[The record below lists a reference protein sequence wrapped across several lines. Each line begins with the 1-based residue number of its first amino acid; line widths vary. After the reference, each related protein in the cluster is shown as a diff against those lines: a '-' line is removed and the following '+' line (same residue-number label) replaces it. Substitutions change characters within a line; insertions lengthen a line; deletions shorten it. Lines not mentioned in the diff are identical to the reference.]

1 VSWVAGSQFLCR
13 SSRHPR
19 GPEDLFSGN
28 DASQWSYDP
37 CLLATS
43 HASIFPRSCRRS
55 FSRFPP
61 TTPTLF
67 PNLTTHP
74 APCLKP
80 TQSRCRSCTSSWPV
94 SHNGGTTA
102 HLRYATDDSCSCGVC
117 AVHQTSNAPHDHML
131 PAPCRDIQHQLSFRG
146 PEQELTMSRCRG
158 RCVRSQLLTRERT
171 S

>member
-1 VSWVAGSQFLCR
+1 MSTSDIPRFHLPQILPAVFLT
-13 SSRHPR
+13 
-19 GPEDLFSGN
+19 L
-28 DASQWSYDP
+28 
-37 CLLATS
+37 
-43 HASIFPRSCRRS
+43 
-55 FSRFPP
+55 PP

-67 PNLTTHP
+67 PNLTAHP

-158 RCVRSQLLTRERT
+158 RCVRSQLLPRERT